1 MIEHLPRR
9 NLRST
14 GEICWVRCIMKFGEI
29 IGSDILVISV
39 IVEPY
44 CGSSTKILVTE
55 NRQGYDV
62 VEGLADARL
71 LGLYNYVHTL
81 KVGCSYKKFA
91 SCE

>member
-1 MIEHLPRR
+1 
-9 NLRST
+9 
-14 GEICWVRCIMKFGEI
+14 MKFGEI

-71 LGLYNYVHTL
+71 LGLYNYVH
-81 KVGCSYKKFA
+81 
-91 SCE
+91 